1 MAQQTTSP
9 LPVLGVIS
17 GCGGAG
23 GSVLAALLAA
33 CAAAEHAGPVLL
45 LDCDP
50 LGGGIDVL
58 LGREQQP
65 GVRWSDVRTRGGT
78 IDPVTLLQLLPR
90 WQGVSFLAADSPAP
104 LHVDAVRAVI
114 AAARQAGR
122 VVIDLPRWPSSFR
135 AAALASCDSVLL
147 VTPAEVR
154 AVTASAAVA
163 AGLAPD
169 RSAVAVRGASRALP
183 VDRVGALLGLPV
195 AGRVPIDP
203 MIERRAEWTVE
214 MLRRTTRERARQLLT
229 PLTAGEEAA

>member
-9 LPVLGVIS
+9 PRVLGVIS

-33 CAAAEHAGPVLL
+33 CAAAEYAGPVVL

-58 LGREQQP
+58 LRREQQA

-78 IDPVTLLQLLPR
+78 IDPVTLLRLLPR

-104 LHVDAVRAVI
+104 LELDAVRAVI

-122 VVIDLPRWPSSFR
+122 VVIDLPRWPSVFR
-135 AAALASCDSVLL
+135 AAALSACEAVVL
-147 VTPAEVR
+147 VTRAEVR

-163 AGLAPD
+163 AGLISD
-169 RSAVAVRGASRALP
+169 RAAVAVRGATRGLP
-183 VDRVGALLGLPV
+183 ADRVGALLGLPV
-195 AGRVPIDP
+195 AGHVPVDP
-203 MIERRAEWTVE
+203 VLGRQAEWTFG
-214 MLRRTTRERARQLLT
+214 MLRPATRQRARQLLA
-229 PLTAGEEAA
+229 PLTSAAAAA